1 MESNL
6 FGSVNLL
13 QKGMNVSWLRGEVI
27 NNNIANEDTVGY
39 KASKVEFEDVFA
51 KSLAGDTAD
60 TLDTTNARH
69 IPGGFSDVE
78 NVKASVV
85 KESEDSIR
93 YDGNNVDAEH
103 EQAEMAK
110 NTLEYYTLVS
120 KMNSE
125 FRKLD
130 SAIKVT

>member
-1 MESNL
+1 MSNDL
-6 FGSVNLL
+6 FGSVGLL
-13 QKGMNVSWLRGEVI
+13 QKGLDTSWLRGEVI
-27 NNNIANEDTVGY
+27 NNNIANQDTVGY
-39 KASKVEFEDVFA
+39 KASQVEFEDVFSKA
-51 KSLAGDTAD
+51 LAGDTAG
-60 TLDTTNARH
+60 TMATTNARH
-69 IPGGFSDVE
+69 ISDSSSVE
-78 NVKASVV
+78 NVQASVTQ
-85 KESEDSIR
+85 EPGGSIR

>member
-1 MESNL
+1 MSNNL
-6 FGSVNLL
+6 FGSVGLL
-13 QKGMNVSWLRGEVI
+13 QKGLDTSWLRGEVI
-27 NNNIANEDTVGY
+27 NNNIANQDTVGY
-39 KASKVEFEDVFA
+39 KASQVAFEDVFSKA
-51 KSLAGDTAD
+51 LSGDNTG
-60 TLDTTNARH
+60 TMTTTNARH
-69 IPGGFSDVE
+69 ISNGSSVE
-78 NVKASVV
+78 NVQASV
-85 KESEDSIR
+85 EQEPEGSIR

-110 NTLEYYTLVS
+110 NTLEYYTLVT

>member
-1 MESNL
+1 MGSNL

-13 QKGMNVSWLRGEVI
+13 REGMDASWLRGEVI

-39 KASKVEFEDVFA
+39 KASEVKFEDLFA
-51 KSLAGDTAD
+51 KSLAGDTSGA
-60 TLDTTNARH
+60 LATTNARH
-69 IPGGFSDVE
+69 ISSGSSDVE
-78 NVKASVV
+78 NVEASVV
-85 KESEDSIR
+85 KEPEGSIR

-130 SAIKVT
+130 SAIKVI

>member
-1 MESNL
+1 MANNL
-6 FGSVNLL
+6 FGSVGLL
-13 QKGMNVSWLRGEVI
+13 QNGLNTSWLRGEVI
-27 NNNIANEDTVGY
+27 NNNIANADTVGY
-39 KASKVEFEDVFA
+39 KASEVEFEDVFSKA
-51 KSLAGDTAD
+51 LSGDTSG
-60 TLDTTNARH
+60 TMTTTNARH
-69 IPGGFSDVE
+69 ISNGSSVE
-78 NVKASVV
+78 NVQASVV
-85 KESEDSIR
+85 QEPEGSIR

>member
-1 MESNL
+1 MGSNL
-6 FGSVNLL
+6 FGSVDLL
-13 QKGMNVSWLRGEVI
+13 KEGLNASWLRGEVI

-39 KASKVEFEDVFA
+39 KASEVKFEDLFA
-51 KSLAGDTAD
+51 KSLAGDTSG
-60 TLDTTNARH
+60 TLTTTNARH
-69 IPGGFSDVE
+69 ISDGSSGVE
-78 NVKASVV
+78 NVEASVV
-85 KESEDSIR
+85 KEPEDSIR